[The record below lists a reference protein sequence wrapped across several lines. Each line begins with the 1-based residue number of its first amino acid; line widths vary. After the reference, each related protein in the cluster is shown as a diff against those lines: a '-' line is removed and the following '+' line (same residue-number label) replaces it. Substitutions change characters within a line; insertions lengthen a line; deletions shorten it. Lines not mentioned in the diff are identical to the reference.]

1 MIFLFDC
8 WFIGGA
14 PFLMLV
20 IPLHGV
26 KRLLLLHLCQGL
38 HHVGLSRENP
48 RLGAG
53 VLATLGSHGDITN
66 NYGDLTNNYGDTV
79 GLIVGYNQLYMIW
92 VCLQMLDLPPEIM
105 E

>member
-1 MIFLFDC
+1 MIFLFDG

-53 VLATLGSHGDITN
+53 VSGDI
-66 NYGDLTNNYGDTV
+66 GDSW
-79 GLIVGYNQLYMIW
+79 GYNQQLWGFNQQLWGYSQVDSGI
-92 VCLQMLDLPPEIM
+92 
-105 E
+105 